1 MGWIRSNRRPSA
13 WAALFALALQLY
25 LSFGHI
31 HPDDIYGPV
40 GKSLTVADAV
50 VLPSAQSVRSIP
62 AGQPWYDSDALCP
75 ICATMYFLSASFIP
89 EAPQVLPLPF
99 VALPVE
105 HSTLVTA
112 LFVAPRRA
120 AFQSRA
126 PPIG

>member
-31 HPDDIYGPV
+31 HPDDIYGPL
-40 GKSLTVADAV
+40 GESLMVAEAV

-62 AGQPWYDSDALCP
+62 VGQPWYASDALCP
-75 ICATMYFLSASFIP
+75 ICETTYFLSTSFTA
-89 EAPQVLPLPF
+89 EAPQVSPLPF
-99 VALPVE
+99 VALSVE

-120 AFQSRA
+120 AFQSRG

>member
-13 WAALFALALQLY
+13 WVALFALALQLY

-31 HPDDIYGPV
+31 HPDDIYGPL
-40 GKSLTVADAV
+40 GESLTVAEAV
-50 VLPSAQSVRSIP
+50 VLPSAQSVRSSP

-75 ICATMYFLSASFIP
+75 ICATMHFLSTSFTP

-105 HSTLVTA
+105 HSAPVTA
-112 LFVAPRRA
+112 LFVTPRRA